1 MFDRWGVI
9 NVRQTELCIIKL
21 QQNHH
26 TNKSEPTVVR
36 IAPSPTPSWQ
46 TLDRRFIQDRRY
58 TSTKPI
64 YDKIKRLI
72 KPRSTSIQP
81 ERSQCGI
88 RCDCK
93 TQKKHGYLAE
103 GKRTG
108 TDGYRGEKKEKNK
121 QPFRVLPEIVA
132 RQWSIFKGALLVQL
146 CMSWCATLVPKLEEW
161 FPVER
166 AFTIDRQGRANRI
179 SIGGDYWATWGTRA
193 AQHIYLTVYY
203 TTNTYGAT
211 DCFFKVFFPL
221 WTENAVT
228 CGIKLHW
235 LSYRCQLRFCHIR
248 FLHNGNF
255 YASNDKW
262 QAEAYL
268 HMHTSEK

>member
-1 MFDRWGVI
+1 MMPLSTVLSSQLIRNQYLMKILQPQKKFNRINSYLYLFGLITFFTHVLRMFDRWGVI

-58 TSTKPI
+58 SSTKPI

-108 TDGYRGEKKEKNK
+108 TDGYRGKKRKKTNNHFVSYQKLWLDNEASSKA
-121 QPFRVLPEIVA
+121 PSSFSCACR
-132 RQWSIFKGALLVQL
+132 GA
-146 CMSWCATLVPKLEEW
+146 
-161 FPVER
+161 
-166 AFTIDRQGRANRI
+166 
-179 SIGGDYWATWGTRA
+179 
-193 AQHIYLTVYY
+193 
-203 TTNTYGAT
+203 
-211 DCFFKVFFPL
+211 PL
-221 WTENAVT
+221 WCQSWKSGFQLNA
-228 CGIKLHW
+228 H
-235 LSYRCQLRFCHIR
+235 SQ
-248 FLHNGNF
+248 
-255 YASNDKW
+255 
-262 QAEAYL
+262 
-268 HMHTSEK
+268 